1 MASSENTCP
10 IKLYGPMEPSVW
22 EKLEGLGEDVA
33 RYYWEHISVFRLDE
47 EYNEH
52 WDYFLGQLLKYIVV
66 RLHTALTEF

>member
-1 MASSENTCP
+1 M
-10 IKLYGPMEPSVW
+10 
-22 EKLEGLGEDVA
+22 GEDVA

-66 RLHTALTEF
+66 RLHTALAEF